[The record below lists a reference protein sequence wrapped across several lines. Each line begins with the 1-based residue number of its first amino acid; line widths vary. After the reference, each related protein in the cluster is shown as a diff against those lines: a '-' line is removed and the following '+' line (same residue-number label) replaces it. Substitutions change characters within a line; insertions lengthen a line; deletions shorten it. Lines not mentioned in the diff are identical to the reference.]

1 MNIQTVKRLK
11 KKFETAVDALLEIR
25 KGEQAELN
33 DKQKLIQADI
43 EELEGLKDG
52 ERKRVTNKRARKI
65 LNSK

>member
-43 EELEGLKDG
+43 EELERLKDG